1 MQSNILI
8 VYFYILETTQQLEGK
23 LKDKVERRLADKI
36 SFAAEQDVYHGIITQ
51 SVQVNNLSLP
61 SQINIAL
68 FQTLRTK

>member
-1 MQSNILI
+1 MTYSNILI

-51 SVQVNNLSLP
+51 SVQVNILS
-61 SQINIAL
+61 
-68 FQTLRTK
+68 F